1 MHCSFYTHFIEK
13 PIKYACEDIPLQKIS
28 IACSQAH
35 LLYLQKM
42 LKNNEQ
48 RYPDLVNLFKKFYST
63 LETKKQYKQA
73 EELRKSVKNDL
84 NLYEK
89 KMEEKKKA
97 AQFKGSVMSFWETA
111 LLSTPI
117 KKTKDNTPSIT
128 CSSKTSS
135 KATLSQTKTTEFIEL
150 GMFC

>member
-13 PIKYACEDIPLQKIS
+13 PIKYTCEDIPLQKIS

-89 KMEEKKKA
+89 KMEEKKKSSA
-97 AQFKGSVMSFWETA
+97 IQRFSHVILGNRVVV
-111 LLSTPI
+111 
-117 KKTKDNTPSIT
+117 NTN
-128 CSSKTSS
+128 KED
-135 KATLSQTKTTEFIEL
+135 KR
-150 GMFC
+150 